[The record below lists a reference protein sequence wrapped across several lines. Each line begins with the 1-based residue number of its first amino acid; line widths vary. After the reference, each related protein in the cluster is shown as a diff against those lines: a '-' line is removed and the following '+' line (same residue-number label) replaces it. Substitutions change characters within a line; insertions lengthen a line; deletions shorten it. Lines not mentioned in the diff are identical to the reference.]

1 MTSPALAASLRR
13 HLASVRTAAAG
24 WRPAFRIANF
34 GANLGASLWPRACL
48 LCEQGCG
55 ADPLCVACSL
65 ALPGADSARCP
76 VCAAPSSASASGH
89 CPDCQRLRPVL
100 AATWTAADY
109 CSPLAE
115 AITALKFGRQ
125 LGLASGLGLLLARS
139 LAHQAERRA
148 EGLQAAPGT
157 ALPLPSPRVDCL
169 VPIPLAA
176 ARLADRGFNQAE
188 SIARAL
194 ARHWPATLSPLPPPL
209 RPELLS
215 RPRDTARQSSL
226 GGPARLGNVDAGFTA
241 TPAKNSAESPAESP
255 AQGPA
260 QGLAVGLVDDVM
272 TTGATLDAAAR
283 ALLGAGARS
292 VVAFVVARTP

>member
-1 MTSPALAASLRR
+1 M
-13 HLASVRTAAAG
+13 
-24 WRPAFRIANF
+24 
-34 GANLGASLWPRACL
+34 
-48 LCEQGCG
+48 
-55 ADPLCVACSL
+55 
-65 ALPGADSARCP
+65 
-76 VCAAPSSASASGH
+76 
-89 CPDCQRLRPVL
+89 L

-139 LAHQAERRA
+139 LADQAQRRSDLTRA
-148 EGLQAAPGT
+148 ETGT
-157 ALPLPSPRVDCL
+157 PLPLRSPRVDCL

-176 ARLADRGFNQAE
+176 ARLAERGFNQAE
-188 SIARAL
+188 SIAQAL
-194 ARHWPATLSPLPPPL
+194 ARHWPACLSPLPPPL
-209 RPELLS
+209 RPELLI

-241 TPAKNSAESPAESP
+241 APAA
-255 AQGPA
+255 
-260 QGLAVGLVDDVM
+260 GLTIGLVDDVM

-283 ALLGAGARS
+283 TLLGAGARS

>member
-1 MTSPALAASLRR
+1 MTSPALATSLRR

-34 GANLGASLWPRACL
+34 GANFGASLWPRACL

-55 ADPLCVACSL
+55 ADPLCAACNL

-76 VCAAPSSASASGH
+76 VCAAPASASAPGH
-89 CPDCQRLRPVL
+89 CPDCQRLRPVR

-139 LAHQAERRA
+139 LAHQAERRPDGIRV
-148 EGLQAAPGT
+148 EPGAAP
-157 ALPLPSPRVDCL
+157 PLPSPRVDCL

-194 ARHWPATLSPLPPPL
+194 ARHWPATLSTSPPPL

-215 RPRDTARQSSL
+215 RLRDTARQSSL

-241 TPAKNSAESPAESP
+241 TPAK
-255 AQGPA
+255 
-260 QGLAVGLVDDVM
+260 GLAKNLAEGLTVGLVDDVM